1 MPCSKKRGREFR
13 VKLLEIDSISKNF
26 GGLAALVK
34 VSFDVSTGQIVGVI
48 GPNGAGK
55 TTLFNCLS
63 GIDSVH
69 EGRIRYRDREI
80 NGLAPHQVVKRGLA
94 RTFQTTRIF
103 EKLTVLEN
111 VMVGRHLHSRTNF
124 FYDLFRLP
132 KATAEERASRDSAL
146 RFLDL
151 MKLSH
156 LKAVQADQLT
166 LAQARRMELARVL
179 ATSPDLLL
187 LDEPGAGL
195 DDREREDLKEM
206 LMEVHDQ
213 GVTLMVI
220 EHDIDLVAK
229 ICTELMV
236 LNFGKLIAQGKSHE
250 VLANKDVLD
259 AYLGSADET

>member
-1 MPCSKKRGREFR
+1 MPCLRKKEGKFR
-13 VKLLEIDSISKNF
+13 VKLLEVDSISKSF

-34 VSFDVSTGQIVGVI
+34 VSFDVRTGQIIGVI

-63 GIDSVH
+63 GIDSVS
-69 EGRIRYRDREI
+69 EGRIRYKDREI
-80 NGLAPHQVVKRGLA
+80 NGLAPHQVVKCGLA

-103 EKLTVLEN
+103 KKLTVLEN
-111 VMVGRHLHSRTNF
+111 VMVGGHLHSRTNF
-124 FYDLFRLP
+124 FYDLFRFP
-132 KATAEERASRDSAL
+132 KATAEERASRNSAL
-146 RFLDL
+146 RFLEL

-156 LKAVQADQLT
+156 LKAMQADQLT
-166 LAQARRMELARVL
+166 LAQVRRMELARVL
-179 ATSPDLLL
+179 ATCPDLLL

-195 DDREREDLKEM
+195 DDKEREDLM
-206 LMEVHDQ
+206 DLLMEVHDQ
-213 GVTLMVI
+213 GITLMVI

-236 LNFGKLIAQGKSHE
+236 LNFGTLIVQGKSHE

-259 AYLGSADET
+259 AYLGAADET